1 MRRKMP
7 RLPRPPRE
15 ARSRAARQAAICNHA
30 GESTA
35 AEEETTMLFMVI
47 ERFKPGTV
55 PDIYRRLRDEGRS
68 LPDGLA
74 YEGSWIE
81 AGFGRCFQLMACDD
95 ARLLQEWVLS
105 WGDLFE
111 AEIVPVVPSAETR
124 EVVRPF
130 L

>member
-1 MRRKMP
+1 
-7 RLPRPPRE
+7 
-15 ARSRAARQAAICNHA
+15 
-30 GESTA
+30 
-35 AEEETTMLFMVI
+35 MLFMVI
-47 ERFKPGTV
+47 ERFKPGAI
-55 PDIYRRLRDEGRS
+55 PDIYRRLRDQGRS
-68 LPDGLA
+68 LPEGLT

-81 AGFGRCFQLMACDD
+81 AGFGRCFQLMGCDD

-130 L
+130 LG

>member
-1 MRRKMP
+1 
-7 RLPRPPRE
+7 
-15 ARSRAARQAAICNHA
+15 
-30 GESTA
+30 
-35 AEEETTMLFMVI
+35 MLFMVI

-68 LPDGLA
+68 LPDGLT

-124 EVVRPF
+124 EVVHPF
-130 L
+130 LG

>member
-1 MRRKMP
+1 
-7 RLPRPPRE
+7 
-15 ARSRAARQAAICNHA
+15 
-30 GESTA
+30 
-35 AEEETTMLFMVI
+35 MLFMVI
-47 ERFKPGTV
+47 ERFKPGTI
-55 PDIYRRLRDEGRS
+55 PAIYRRLRDEGRS
-68 LPDGLA
+68 LPDGLT

-111 AEIVPVVPSAETR
+111 AEIVPVVPSVETR

-130 L
+130 LG